1 MSPLG
6 HDPRF
11 RADGYVSTVMHVTS
25 LNYPRH
31 LALLV
36 VFASYSILYF
46 RTTIRRLGG
55 WDLRVTWVSYPPR
68 STCRA
73 PRFREHVLSSDP
85 PCKIE
90 EVPAVDAI
98 ILSVCPHLF
107 APHGSR

>member
-1 MSPLG
+1 
-6 HDPRF
+6 
-11 RADGYVSTVMHVTS
+11 MHATS
-25 LNYPRH
+25 LNYLRH

-46 RTTIRRLGG
+46 RIAGRRLGG
-55 WDLRVTWVSYPPR
+55 WDLRVTQVSYRPH

-73 PRFREHVLSSDP
+73 PRFSEHIFSSDP

-98 ILSVCPHLF
+98 ILSVCSHVF
-107 APHGSR
+107 TPHGSR